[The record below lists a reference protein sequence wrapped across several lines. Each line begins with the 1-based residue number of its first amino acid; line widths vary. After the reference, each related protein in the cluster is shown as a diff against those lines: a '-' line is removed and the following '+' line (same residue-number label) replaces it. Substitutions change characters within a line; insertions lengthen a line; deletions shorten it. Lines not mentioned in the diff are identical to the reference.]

1 MAERRGWAPVPLA
14 IWLLTALVLWVLVF
28 VAHRLGALVW
38 SWTSPGHDAAMDPNS
53 APPWLTHGLVA
64 TGLAVVA
71 VVGVCLWLRL
81 GLWWLLV
88 ALALAAVLYW
98 LAVPILPSIVG
109 SITLLVVPPL
119 VGALWFPPK
128 APVSPAA

>member
-1 MAERRGWAPVPLA
+1 MAERRGWAALPLA
-14 IWLLTALVLWVLVF
+14 LWLLTALIAWTAIF
-28 VAHRLGALVW
+28 AAHRLGALVW
-38 SWTSPGHDAAMDPNS
+38 TWSNPGHDATRDPNS

-64 TGLAVVA
+64 TGLAIA
-71 VVGVCLWLRL
+71 VVVGICLWLRL

-98 LAVPILPSIVG
+98 LIIPILPG
-109 SITLLVVPPL
+109 ALGAITLLVVPPL

-128 APVSPAA
+128 AQVSR